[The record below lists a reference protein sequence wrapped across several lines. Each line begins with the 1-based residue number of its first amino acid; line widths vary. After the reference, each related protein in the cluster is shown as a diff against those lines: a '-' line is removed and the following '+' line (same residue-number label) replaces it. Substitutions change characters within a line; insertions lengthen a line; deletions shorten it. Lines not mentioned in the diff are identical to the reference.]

1 MPLILQPSYNLGLEQ
16 RKVGEMQ
23 KQDPGFLGSRRGD
36 LELICKDLSDLVSRI
51 QKWSMGQR
59 IATS

>member
-1 MPLILQPSYNLGLEQ
+1 MSLVLQPSYNLGLEQ

-51 QKWSMGQR
+51 
-59 IATS
+59 